1 MKTREKY
8 MIKNAIAYITRKRNR
23 TMIMLIILTLVLSC
37 LYACLSISKSQK
49 SLEKSLYDNS
59 NSSISITKKDKNG
72 YFKIK
77 DFEKIQ
83 NIKGIKEISYHY
95 EGFANLTNSNVV
107 ESQQKVMREDL
118 SDNMKNLV
126 SIDAMTNQKRNNLF
140 TSNVLSIKKGRNLNL
155 DDMNKILVHEE
166 FAKKNKLKLND
177 KIGLKFMNMNGNG
190 DNNKETQYE
199 IVGIFS
205 GKKQEKYTGLSS
217 DFSEN
222 SMFVNYNSAQNSLNL
237 KNQDKIVNKIS
248 VYTQNSDS
256 MNNVINQIKNQTNN
270 LSQYIIEKDDNAF
283 KEAIDSINGVK
294 HIIQMMTYSI
304 MIAGL
309 VVLSLILILWL
320 RERIYEIGILL
331 SIGVSKAKII
341 GQFIMELVF
350 VSVPAALLS
359 YISGY
364 FIMKQIVSGITKS
377 ENASFAKSLLITK
390 LSDKIEVFI
399 KSYGLLLIIIAVSV
413 IIASG
418 IILIKKPKQILS
430 QIS

>member
-1 MKTREKY
+1 

>member
-1 MKTREKY
+1 
-8 MIKNAIAYITRKRNR
+8 MIKNAIFYITRKRNR
-23 TMIMLIILTLVLSC
+23 SLIILIILTLVLSS
-37 LYACLSISKSQK
+37 LYACLSITKSQK
-49 SLEKSLYDNS
+49 TLEKSLYETS
-59 NSSISITKKDKNG
+59 NSSISITKKDNNG
-72 YFKIK
+72 YFDIKEFDKLKQIK
-77 DFEKIQ
+77 D
-83 NIKGIKEISYHY
+83 IKEVSYHY
-95 EGFANLTNSNVV
+95 EGLANVTNTNVV
-107 ESQQKVMREDL
+107 ESDQKVMREDL
-118 SDNMKNLV
+118 SPNMKNLV
-126 SIDAMTNQKRNNLF
+126 SIDGMTDQKRNTLF
-140 TSNVLSIKKGRNLNL
+140 TSNVFTIKQGKNLAKN
-155 DDMNKILVHEE
+155 DDNKILVHEE
-166 FAKKNKLKLND
+166 FAKKNKLKLHD

-190 DNNKETQYE
+190 DINKETQYE

-222 SMFVNYNSAQNSLNL
+222 SMFVNYNSAQNSLDIKDN
-237 KNQDKIVNKIS
+237 DKIANKIS

-256 MNNVINQIKNQTNN
+256 MDNVINQIKNQTGN
-270 LSQYIIEKDDNAF
+270 SSKYIIEKDDNAF
-283 KEAIDSINGVK
+283 KEAIDSINSVK

-331 SIGVSKAKII
+331 SIGVSKVKII

-359 YISGY
+359 FIIGD

>member
-1 MKTREKY
+1 

-49 SLEKSLYDNS
+49 TLEKSLYDNS

>member
-1 MKTREKY
+1 

-49 SLEKSLYDNS
+49 NLEKSLYENS

-72 YFKIK
+72 YFKIN
-77 DFEKIQ
+77 DFEKIS
-83 NIKGIKEISYHY
+83 NIKGIKEISYQY
-95 EGFANLTNSNVV
+95 EGLANLTNTNVV
-107 ESQQKVMREDL
+107 ESKQKVMREDL
-118 SDNMKNLV
+118 SPNMKNLV

-140 TSNVLSIKKGRNLNL
+140 TSNVFDIKEGRNLNL

-177 KIGLKFMNMNGNG
+177 KVGLKFMNMNGNG
-190 DNNKETQYE
+190 ENNKETQYE

-222 SMFVNYNSAQNSLNL
+222 SMFVNYNLAQNSLNL

-270 LSQYIIEKDDNAF
+270 SSQYIIEKDDNAF
-283 KEAIDSINGVK
+283 KDAIDSLDGVK
-294 HIIQMMTYSI
+294 HIIQLMTYSI
-304 MIAGL
+304 MLAGL

-331 SIGVSKAKII
+331 SIGFSKSKII

-350 VSVPAALLS
+350 VSVPAAVLS
-359 YISGY
+359 FISGD
-364 FIMKQIVSGITKS
+364 FIIKLIASGITES
-377 ENASFAKSLLITK
+377 ENASFTGSLLINK
-390 LSDKIEVFI
+390 ISDKLEVFI
-399 KSYGLLLIIIAVSV
+399 KSYGLLLLIIAVSV
-413 IIASG
+413 IIAS
-418 IILIKKPKQILS
+418 IMILIKKPKQILS

>member
-1 MKTREKY
+1 

-390 LSDKIEVFI
+390 ISDKLEVFI
-399 KSYGLLLIIIAVSV
+399 KSYGLLLLIITVSV
-413 IIASG
+413 IIASTM
-418 IILIKKPKQILS
+418 ILIKKPKQILS

>member
-1 MKTREKY
+1 

-49 SLEKSLYDNS
+49 SFEKSLYDNS

-222 SMFVNYNSAQNSLNL
+222 SMFVNYNSARNSLNL

-283 KEAIDSINGVK
+283 KDAIDSLDGVK
-294 HIIQMMTYSI
+294 HIIQLMTYSI
-304 MIAGL
+304 MLAGL
-309 VVLSLILILWL
+309 IVLSLILILWL

-331 SIGVSKAKII
+331 SIGVSKLEII
-341 GQFIMELVF
+341 GQFLMELVF
-350 VSVPAALLS
+350 VSVPAAVLS
-359 YISGY
+359 FISGD
-364 FIMKQIVSGITKS
+364 FIIKLIASGITES
-377 ENASFAKSLLITK
+377 ENASFKGSLLITK
-390 LSDKIEVFI
+390 ISDKLEVFI
-399 KSYGLLLIIIAVSV
+399 KSYGLLLLIITVSV
-413 IIASG
+413 IIASTM
-418 IILIKKPKQILS
+418 ILIKKPKQILS

>member
-1 MKTREKY
+1 

-23 TMIMLIILTLVLSC
+23 SLIILIILTLVLSC
-37 LYACLSISKSQK
+37 LYACLSISKSQET
-49 SLEKSLYDNS
+49 LEKSLYETS
-59 NSSISITKKDKNG
+59 NSAISITKKDNNG
-72 YFKIK
+72 YFNVKEFDKLKQIK
-77 DFEKIQ
+77 D
-83 NIKGIKEISYHY
+83 IKEVSYHY
-95 EGFANLTNSNVV
+95 EGLANVTNTNVV
-107 ESQQKVMREDL
+107 ESDQKVMREDL
-118 SDNMKNLV
+118 SPNMKNLV
-126 SIDAMTNQKRNNLF
+126 SIDAMTDQKRNTLF
-140 TSNVLSIKKGRNLNL
+140 TSNVFTIKQGKNL
-155 DDMNKILVHEE
+155 DKNDDNKILVHEE
-166 FAKKNKLKLND
+166 FAKKNKLKLHD

-190 DNNKETQYE
+190 DTNKETQYE

-222 SMFVNYNSAQNSLNL
+222 SMFVNYNSAQNSLDIKDNE
-237 KNQDKIVNKIS
+237 KIANKIS

-256 MNNVINQIKNQTNN
+256 MDNVINQIKNQIGN
-270 LSQYIIEKDDNAF
+270 SSKYIIEKDDNAF
-283 KEAIDSINGVK
+283 KEAIDSINSVK

-304 MIAGL
+304 MVAGL

-331 SIGVSKAKII
+331 SIGVSKVKII

-359 YISGY
+359 YISGD
-364 FIMKQIVSGITKS
+364 FIIKQIVSGITKS

>member
-1 MKTREKY
+1 
-8 MIKNAIAYITRKRNR
+8 MIKNAIFYITRKRNR
-23 TMIMLIILTLVLSC
+23 SLIILIILTLVLSC
-37 LYACLSISKSQK
+37 LYACLSITKSQK
-49 SLEKSLYDNS
+49 TLEKSLYETS
-59 NSSISITKKDKNG
+59 NSSISITQKEKNG
-72 YFKIK
+72 YFKTN
-77 DFEKIQ
+77 DFEKLNQ
-83 NIKGIKEISYHY
+83 IKDIKEISYQY
-95 EGFANLTNSNVV
+95 EGLATLTNSNVV
-107 ESQQKVMREDL
+107 ESEQKIMREDL
-118 SDNMKNLV
+118 SPNMKNLV
-126 SIDAMTNQKRNNLF
+126 SINAMTDQKRNTLF
-140 TSNVLSIKKGRNLNL
+140 TSNVFTIKQGKNL
-155 DDMNKILVHEE
+155 DKNDDGKILVHEE
-166 FAKKNKLKLND
+166 FAKKNKLKLHD

-190 DNNKETQYE
+190 DTNKETQYE

-222 SMFVNYNSAQNSLNL
+222 SMFVNYNSAQNSLDIKDN
-237 KNQDKIVNKIS
+237 DKIANKIS

-256 MNNVINQIKNQTNN
+256 MDNVINQIKNQTGN
-270 LSQYIIEKDDNAF
+270 SSKYIIEKDDNAF
-283 KEAIDSINGVK
+283 KEAIDSINSVK
-294 HIIQMMTYSI
+294 HIIQMMTYCI

-331 SIGVSKAKII
+331 SIGVSKVKII

-350 VSVPAALLS
+350 VSIPAAL
-359 YISGY
+359 IS
-364 FIMKQIVSGITKS
+364 FISRDFIIKQIVSGITKS

-399 KSYGLLLIIIAVSV
+399 KSYGLLLLIIAVSV

>member
-1 MKTREKY
+1 

-49 SLEKSLYDNS
+49 TLEKSLYDNS

-217 DFSEN
+217 DFGEN

>member
-1 MKTREKY
+1 

-23 TMIMLIILTLVLSC
+23 SLIILIILTLVLSC
-37 LYACLSISKSQK
+37 LYACLSITKSQK
-49 SLEKSLYDNS
+49 TLEKSLYETS
-59 NSSISITKKDKNG
+59 NSSISITQKEKNG
-72 YFKIK
+72 YFKTN
-77 DFEKIQ
+77 DFEKLNQ
-83 NIKGIKEISYHY
+83 IKDIKEISYQY
-95 EGFANLTNSNVV
+95 EGLATLTNSNVV
-107 ESQQKVMREDL
+107 ESEQKIMREDL
-118 SDNMKNLV
+118 SPNMKNLV
-126 SIDAMTNQKRNNLF
+126 SIDAMTDQKRNTLF
-140 TSNVLSIKKGRNLNL
+140 TSNVFTIKQGKNL
-155 DDMNKILVHEE
+155 DKNDDGKILVHEE
-166 FAKKNKLKLND
+166 FAKKNKLKLHD
-177 KIGLKFMNMNGNG
+177 KLGLKFMNMNGNG
-190 DNNKETQYE
+190 DTNKETQYE

-222 SMFVNYNSAQNSLNL
+222 SIFVNYNSAQNSLNT
-237 KNQDKIVNKIS
+237 KDDDKIANKIS

-256 MNNVINQIKNQTNN
+256 MDNVINQIKNQIAN
-270 LSQYIIEKDDNAF
+270 SSKYIIEKDDNAF
-283 KEAIDSINGVK
+283 KEAIDSINSVK

-304 MIAGL
+304 MVAGL

-350 VSVPAALLS
+350 VSIPAALIS
-359 YISGY
+359 FISGD
-364 FIMKQIVSGITKS
+364 FIIKQIVSGITKS

-390 LSDKIEVFI
+390 LSDKLEVFI
-399 KSYGLLLIIIAVSV
+399 KSYGLLLLIIAVSV

>member
-1 MKTREKY
+1 

-49 SLEKSLYDNS
+49 TLEKSLYDNS

-77 DFEKIQ
+77 DFEKNQ